1 MATIQFKYGLSTS
14 PNWPNLNL
22 ATGEPAFLTD
32 TGKLYIGDGTQ
43 KVLINPTYGTAAPL
57 NVGLDEGEIPV
68 LGTGGKLDPSVIP
81 ATFVNNVYVVATV
94 ADLITLTDAQV
105 GDIAV
110 VTGAE
115 ETYAL
120 QSLPATTQSNWVKLL
135 FNDAVLSVNGMSG
148 VVVVAG
154 KDILLTGY
162 TGTETG
168 VIAATDT
175 VNAAIAKLN
184 NKFGDYLSLTSGG
197 TVAGNVDFQGTTTVV
212 TQPAGTNN
220 TTVATTAFVKDAV
233 DTAIGSIDYPVD
245 SVNGQTGDVVL
256 DGADILATGYTIAT
270 SASAIAPTDTINDA
284 LGKLE
289 YGINNIS
296 GGSF

>member
-14 PNWPNLNL
+14 PNWPSLNL

-32 TGKLYIGDGTQ
+32 TGKLYIGDGAQ

-57 NVGLDEGEIPV
+57 DVGLGEGEIPV
-68 LGTGGKLDPSVIP
+68 LGAGGKLDPSVIP

-110 VTGAE
+110 VTGTE

-120 QSLPATTQSNWVKLL
+120 QLLPATTQSNWVKLL
-135 FNDAVLSVNGMSG
+135 FNDSVLSVNGMSG

-162 TGTETG
+162 TGSETG

-184 NKFGDYLSLTSGG
+184 NKFGDYLSLTSDG
-197 TVAGNVDFQGTTTVV
+197 TVTGNVDFQGTTTVV
-212 TQPAGTNN
+212 TQLAGTNN

-233 DTAIGSIDYPVD
+233 DTAIGNIDYPVD

-256 DGADILATGYTIAT
+256 DGADILATGYTI
-270 SASAIAPTDTINDA
+270 NDA

-289 YGINNIS
+289 YGVNNIN
-296 GGSF
+296 GGTF